1 MDWIALRQPWS
12 YFRDQ
17 RWNMAINL
25 RSSTKPH
32 EPILEH
38 EIRLRAYD
46 IYERR
51 GRLEGHALDDW
62 LKAES
67 EVLLEKVSPRVSA
80 NKA

>member
-1 MDWIALRQPWS
+1 
-12 YFRDQ
+12 
-17 RWNMAINL
+17 MAINL
-25 RSSTKPH
+25 RSSTKPF

-67 EVLLEKVSPRVSA
+67 EVLLEKVSPQLSA
-80 NKA
+80 TKA